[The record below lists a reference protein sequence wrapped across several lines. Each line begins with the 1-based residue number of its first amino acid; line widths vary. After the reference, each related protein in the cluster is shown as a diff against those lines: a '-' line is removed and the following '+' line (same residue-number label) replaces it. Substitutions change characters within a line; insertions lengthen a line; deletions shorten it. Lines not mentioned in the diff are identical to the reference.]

1 MAKTSQINRNKKR
14 EKLVAQY
21 ASKRA
26 ELKKIADDMKVP
38 AEERFAARLKLAK
51 LPRNSSK
58 VRIHHRC
65 ELSGRPKGYY
75 RKVKMSRIALRS
87 LSNFGQIPGMTKARW
102 EGEDM
107 IIDPIGD
114 LLTRIR
120 NGQLRR
126 KSKINSPNSRL
137 RIRLLDVLQAEG
149 YIRGYAEVETKGH
162 KELEIELKYH
172 EGQPVIRELKRV
184 STPGRR
190 VYSSV
195 SELKPHRQGL
205 GVSILSTPQ
214 GVMTDTS
221 AREKNVGGE
230 VLCQV
235 F

>member
-1 MAKTSQINRNKKR
+1 
-14 EKLVAQY
+14 
-21 ASKRA
+21 
-26 ELKKIADDMKVP
+26 
-38 AEERFAARLKLAK
+38 
-51 LPRNSSK
+51 
-58 VRIHHRC
+58 
-65 ELSGRPKGYY
+65 
-75 RKVKMSRIALRS
+75 
-87 LSNFGQIPGMTKARW
+87 
-102 EGEDM
+102 M

-114 LLTRIR
+114 LLSRIR

-126 KSKINSPNSRL
+126 KNKISSPNSQL
-137 RIRLLDVLQAEG
+137 RVRLLNVLQEEG
-149 YIRGYAEVETKGH
+149 YIRGYAEVEVKGH

-172 EGQPVIRELKRV
+172 EGQPVIRELKRI

-195 SELKPHRQGL
+195 ADLKPHRQGL

-214 GVMTDTS
+214 GLMTDTS

>member
-1 MAKTSQINRNKKR
+1 
-14 EKLVAQY
+14 
-21 ASKRA
+21 
-26 ELKKIADDMKVP
+26 
-38 AEERFAARLKLAK
+38 
-51 LPRNSSK
+51 
-58 VRIHHRC
+58 
-65 ELSGRPKGYY
+65 
-75 RKVKMSRIALRS
+75 
-87 LSNFGQIPGMTKARW
+87 
-102 EGEDM
+102 M

-114 LLTRIR
+114 LISRIR

-126 KSKINSPNSRL
+126 KSKISSPNSRL
-137 RIRLLDVLQAEG
+137 RIRLLDVLQNEG
-149 YIRGYAEVETKGH
+149 FIRGYAEIEVKGH
-162 KELEIELKYH
+162 RELEIELKYH
-172 EGQPVIRELKRV
+172 EGQPVIRELKRI

-195 SELKPHRQGL
+195 KDLKPHRAGL